1 MTFPEGNY
9 AYLAPQ
15 TVRSASMGD
24 APSIERI
31 FLRNLLRIIL
41 GGILLI
47 LVTDILIYF
56 EDTLSIVIDVV
67 ILVSVLLSFALMKK
81 FYTASVMIVCCV
93 TLATMVYQCLVV
105 PINTT
110 TSMSVILIVGFLFS
124 ILLSGKFMWAM
135 HIITGACILGLFV
148 IQIEVPSLSMSSDTS
163 EVITIA
169 ITYGVLYF
177 ILAYCTVIL
186 KSRYDQINF
195 ALRLANVEL
204 ISKANEIEAQHEEL
218 IQSHES
224 LNELNRNLEKMVM
237 ERTQKVHDQ
246 NQMLLKYTYTNAHH
260 LRGPVARL
268 LGLINVHKL
277 DPNPDYNFFMSKM
290 EDQAMEIDN
299 VVKQINEELE
309 SSPL

>member
-1 MTFPEGNY
+1 
-9 AYLAPQ
+9 
-15 TVRSASMGD
+15 MGD

-31 FLRNLLRIIL
+31 FLRNLLTIIL
-41 GGILLI
+41 GGISLVLI
-47 LVTDILIYF
+47 TDVIIYI
-56 EDTLSIVIDVV
+56 EDTLSIILDVI
-67 ILVSVLLSFALMKK
+67 ILVSVLLSFALMKR

-93 TLATMVYQCLVV
+93 TLAAMVYQCMVV
-105 PINTT
+105 PLNTT

-135 HIITGACILGLFV
+135 HVVTGACIVGVFLV
-148 IQIEVPSLSMSSDTS
+148 QVKVPSLRVSPDSS
-163 EVITIA
+163 EVITVA

-186 KSRYDQINF
+186 KARYDQINL

-204 ISKANEIEAQHEEL
+204 ISKANEIEAQNEEL
-218 IQSHES
+218 VQSHET
-224 LNELNRNLEKMVM
+224 LNDLNRNLERMVM
-237 ERTQKVHDQ
+237 ERTEKVHAQ

-268 LGLINVHKL
+268 LGLINIHKL
-277 DPNPDYNFFMSKM
+277 DPNPDYSFFMSKM
-290 EDQAMEIDN
+290 EDQATEIDS
-299 VVKQINEELE
+299 VVKQINAELE

>member
-1 MTFPEGNY
+1 
-9 AYLAPQ
+9 
-15 TVRSASMGD
+15 MGD

-47 LVTDILIYF
+47 LVTDILVYF
-56 EDTLSIVIDVV
+56 EDTLSIIIDLV
-67 ILVSVLLSFALMKK
+67 ILISVLLSFVLMKR

-93 TLATMVYQCLVV
+93 TLAAMVYQCLVV
-105 PINTT
+105 PLNTT
-110 TSMSVILIVGFLFS
+110 TSLSVILIVGFLFS
-124 ILLSGKFMWAM
+124 ILLSGRFMWAM
-135 HIITGACILGLFV
+135 HMITGLCIVGVFV
-148 IQIEVPSLSMSSDTS
+148 VQLEVPALRVSPDAS
-163 EVITIA
+163 EVITVA

-204 ISKANEIEAQHEEL
+204 ISKANEIEAQNEEL
-218 IQSHES
+218 VQSHET
-224 LNELNRNLEKMVM
+224 LNDLNRNLERIVM
-237 ERTQKVHDQ
+237 ERTEKVHAQ

-277 DPNPDYNFFMSKM
+277 DPNPDYNFFMTKM
-290 EDQAMEIDN
+290 EDQAMEIDT
-299 VVKQINEELE
+299 VVKKINEELE
-309 SSPL
+309 TTPL